1 MSVKSRSANSG
12 AGQAEVVLLPQLKS
26 CLANLP
32 PALVSGLVNANTV
45 CFHGVQQPGNV
56 CSADRVR

>member
-1 MSVKSRSANSG
+1 M
-12 AGQAEVVLLPQLKS
+12 VLLPQLKS